1 MLNVLHHI
9 NPFYLSIPPV
19 NIKKPLIFLIFSGG
33 IARNQCHE
41 MGQSFLLSEYFRV
54 IEVQLVRVIE
64 DRRQISLQI
73 LSELINPI
81 PPEIMRRLY
90 VF

>member
-1 MLNVLHHI
+1 
-9 NPFYLSIPPV
+9 
-19 NIKKPLIFLIFSGG
+19 
-33 IARNQCHE
+33 

-90 VF
+90 VFWWL

>member
-1 MLNVLHHI
+1 
-9 NPFYLSIPPV
+9 
-19 NIKKPLIFLIFSGG
+19 
-33 IARNQCHE
+33 

-73 LSELINPI
+73 LSELIN
-81 PPEIMRRLY
+81 LY
-90 VF
+90 SPWNHEKAVCFLMTLGKIKIN